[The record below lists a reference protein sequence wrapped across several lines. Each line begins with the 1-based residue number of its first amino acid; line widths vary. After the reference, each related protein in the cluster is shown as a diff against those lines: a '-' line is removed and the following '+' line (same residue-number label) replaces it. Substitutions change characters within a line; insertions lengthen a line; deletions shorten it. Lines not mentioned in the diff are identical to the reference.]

1 MADRISN
8 ILTALFRCTDG
19 TNVVPLLN
27 AKVMVDENGVAVGP
41 YFASIGGVN
50 RAIPYVLAQSAS
62 PVSGAADTAENT
74 LATITV
80 PANAMGPNGS
90 LRIWTSWTF
99 TNGADDKIIR
109 ARFSGAAGTIYT
121 TNTLTT
127 TLSTRTVFEIS
138 NRNATNSQVGSCSS
152 SASAFG
158 ANSANAL
165 VTSTVDTTAATT
177 IVITGQ
183 KETGGDTLTLERYLV
198 EVLYGA

>member
-50 RAIPYVLAQSAS
+50 RAIPYVLAQSAVA
-62 PVSGAADTAENT
+62 VSVGAVTSEAA

-80 PANAMGPNGS
+80 PANAMGPNGT
-90 LRIWTSWTF
+90 LRITAFWTY
-99 TNGADDKIIR
+99 TNGADDKILRI
-109 ARFSGAAGTIYT
+109 RFSGAAGTIYH
-121 TNTLTT
+121 TT
-127 TLSTRTVFEIS
+127 TATTTASQTVQVSIC
-138 NRNATNSQVGSCSS
+138 NINATNSQKSGSPNSVS
-152 SASAFG
+152 FG
-158 ANSANAL
+158 TSANQS
-165 VTSTVDTTAATT
+165 VTSAVDTTAATT

-183 KETGGDTLTLERYLV
+183 KETGTDTLTLERYLV